1 VRIAIVSTMY
11 GAAWGG
17 SEVLWAQTAK
27 RLASQGHQVFASV
40 VKWGGPRPALDELR
54 AAGVV
59 VWERPQ
65 SLVPVWL
72 KAVRRLGLPLHDR
85 RWTRQPRAWLESVKA
100 DLVCVSNG
108 DIMYGADW
116 LAECQA
122 LGVRYVNLGHGNH
135 EQYWPDDD
143 LADYLRPLF
152 AAAARCFFV
161 SEGNL
166 RLFEKQIAQRLPNAE
181 IVRNPFQVRWDV
193 RLDWPEAEP
202 EGWRLACVGRLE
214 PYQKGHDL
222 IMEVLSR
229 PEWRDRRL
237 TVSVFGRG
245 PCEKTLA
252 RLAAYYGVEDRVR
265 FCGHVEDVEGIWKTH
280 EALLMPSR
288 FEGLPLVVVEAMLCG
303 RPVIATDV
311 AGHREMIDDGIT
323 GFIAEAPTA
332 QLVADAMDRAWQR
345 RHEWQAMGQEAAR
358 RIRERV
364 PADPAG
370 AFASRLL
377 SLAGKS

>member
-1 VRIAIVSTMY
+1 MVSTMY

-17 SEVLWAQTAK
+17 SEVLWAETAK
-27 RLASQGHQVFASV
+27 RLARDGHQVFASV
-40 VKWGGPRPALDELR
+40 VEWGGPRPGLDDVR
-54 AAGVV
+54 AAGAT

-65 SLVPVWL
+65 SMIPLWL
-72 KAVRRLGLPLHDR
+72 KVARKLRLPLHDR
-85 RWTRQPRAWLESVKA
+85 PWKRQPRAWLESVKP

-108 DIMYGADW
+108 DIIRGAEW
-116 LAECQA
+116 LAECGA
-122 LGVRYVNLGHGNH
+122 LGLRYVNLGHGNH
-135 EQYWPDDD
+135 EQYWPDDN
-143 LADYLRPLF
+143 LAAFLRPLF

-166 RLFEKQIAQRLPNAE
+166 RLFEKQIALRLTNAE
-181 IVRNPFQVRWDV
+181 VVRNPFHVRWDV
-193 RLDWPEAEP
+193 PLEWPEP
-202 EGWRLACVGRLE
+202 VDDVWRLACVGRLE

-222 IMEVLSR
+222 MMEVLSR
-229 PEWRDRRL
+229 PEWRERRV

-245 PCEKTLA
+245 PCEKTLPL
-252 RLAAYYGVEDRVR
+252 LAEYYGVADRVR
-265 FCGHVEDVEGIWKTH
+265 FCGHIDDIEGIWKTH
-280 EALLMPSR
+280 QALLVPSR

-311 AGHREMIDDGIT
+311 AGHREVIDDGIT

-332 QLVADAMDRAWQR
+332 QLLANAMERAWHR
-345 RHEWQAMGQEAAR
+345 RHDWRAMGQEAAK

-370 AFASRLL
+370 VFGNRLL
-377 SLAGKS
+377 ALAGAS